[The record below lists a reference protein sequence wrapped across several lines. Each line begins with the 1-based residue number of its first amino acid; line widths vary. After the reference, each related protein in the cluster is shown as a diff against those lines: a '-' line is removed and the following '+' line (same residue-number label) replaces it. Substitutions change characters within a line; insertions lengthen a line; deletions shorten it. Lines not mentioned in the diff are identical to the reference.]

1 MDLDRARE
9 FLRTHHRTILATVR
23 ADGRPQLSPVLAAV
37 DAEGRALISSREAAV
52 KTRNLRRDNRASL
65 CVFSDSFFGDWVQV
79 DGTAEVVSLPAAMEL
94 LVGYY
99 RTIAGEHPDWAD
111 YRAAMERDKRVIIR
125 VTITRAG
132 PDVSG

>member
-52 KTRNLRRDNRASL
+52 KTRNLRRDNRA
-65 CVFSDSFFGDWVQV
+65 
-79 DGTAEVVSLPAAMEL
+79 
-94 LVGYY
+94 
-99 RTIAGEHPDWAD
+99 
-111 YRAAMERDKRVIIR
+111 DKRVIIR